1 MNWNTPEMF
10 SFINAEEKKEV
21 EVEKVYNYAAK

>member
-10 SFINAEEKKEV
+10 SFIAAKEEEKEG
-21 EVEKVYNYAAK
+21 EEENVYKLCC